1 MNVIAIMSSD
11 VIWGRAFEETF
22 DICDTAERGRWE
34 PKILES
40 FVIFVNMQT
49 QGHGGSKSSSGR
61 AHIGCNERP
70 GREYSLLCL
79 SEFYPHTRTSSSTED
94 ICLNF
99 WLLNHRQFGK
109 VFINKVRDPWNEFSE
124 AREGEREPCDE
135 NKMLKQWELL
145 RKCRRHTLS

>member
-1 MNVIAIMSSD
+1 MNATAIVTSD
-11 VIWGRAFEETF
+11 VLRKSIWRNIWHLRHTKQ
-22 DICDTAERGRWE
+22 RRWE

-49 QGHGGSKSSSGR
+49 RGHGGSKSSSGR

-70 GREYSLLCL
+70 GREYSRLCL
-79 SEFYPHTRTSSSTED
+79 SECYPHTRTSSSED

-135 NKMLKQWELL
+135 KQMALTM
-145 RKCRRHTLS
+145 RTVAQVTRRRHTLS